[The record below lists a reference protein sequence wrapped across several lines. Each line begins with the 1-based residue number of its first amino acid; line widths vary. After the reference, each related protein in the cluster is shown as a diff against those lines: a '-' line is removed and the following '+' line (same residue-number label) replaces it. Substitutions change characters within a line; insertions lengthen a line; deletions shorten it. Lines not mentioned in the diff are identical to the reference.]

1 MSPNK
6 KNIPSDKQHGSTA
19 ERKSNKRAQNQSKS
33 AGTSQN
39 ERRISP
45 VTGRG
50 RATTQWRQRHQNLD
64 RSTGRMTPPTERP
77 DIETKSWNSSPR
89 NQTTGSNVPGAEI
102 EDRYATNPDRE
113 QHTSRDKYPRS
124 ATSSPAPASSA
135 PDDQSGSMQERRYTG
150 NSERSGQQYSAPEDA
165 SERVNSN
172 MKSGHKLKSENDSN
186 RQDTAPP
193 GKTKVKGSN
202 AGMLQQ
208 TRNRWMQ
215 PTYGVSNWMNHFLSE
230 MNDFLD
236 QDNGFSAPA
245 INVREKNN
253 IIEVDVAAPG
263 MKKED
268 FKVEVDRDVLT
279 ISAESREEQEE
290 SDERYMRREFNYQ
303 NFRRSFWLSDQIDQ
317 NKIEANYDDGLLKV
331 RIPKK
336 AKEDKSKDQPKTIN
350 IV

>member
-6 KNIPSDKQHGSTA
+6 KNHQSDKQHGSTA
-19 ERKSNKRAQNQSKS
+19 ERKSNRRSQNQS
-33 AGTSQN
+33 AGSSQN

-45 VTGRG
+45 ITGRG
-50 RATTQWRQRHQNLD
+50 RATTQWRQRHQDLD
-64 RSTGRMTPPTERP
+64 RSAGRMTPPTERP
-77 DIETKSWNSSPR
+77 DIEAEAWNNSPR
-89 NQTTGSNVPGAEI
+89 HQTTGSNVSGAEI
-102 EDRYATNPDRE
+102 EDRYASNPNRT
-113 QHTSRDKYPRS
+113 QHTSRDHYPKS
-124 ATSSPAPASSA
+124 ATSSPAPGSEN
-135 PDDQSGSMQERRYTG
+135 QSGSLQERRYTG
-150 NSERSGQQYSAPEDA
+150 NSERTGQQYSAPEDT
-165 SERVNSN
+165 SESVNPD
-172 MKSGHKLKSENDSN
+172 MKSGRRLKSENDSN
-186 RQDTAPP
+186 RQDSASPN
-193 GKTKVKGSN
+193 KTKVTGSN

-208 TRNRWMQ
+208 TGSRWMQ

-230 MNDFLD
+230 MNDFID

-263 MKKED
+263 MKKDD

-279 ISAESREEQEE
+279 ISAESNEETEE
-290 SDERYMRREFNYQ
+290 SDERYMRREFNYR

-317 NKIEANYDDGLLKV
+317 SKIEANYDEGLLKV

-336 AKEDKSKDQPKTIN
+336 AKEDKSKDQPKTIK